1 MARIRTIKPE
11 FPQSESIGRVS
22 RDARLLFIQLWT
34 ICDDSG
40 RARADSRMLA
50 SLLYPYDQDEESA
63 VRTSRKDIDG
73 WLGELETQ
81 ECLIRYSVDGN
92 TYLQVCN
99 WLNHQ
104 KIDKPSASKIP
115 PFDESSRIL
124 ANPREHSAAEGK
136 GEEGNGRDLLST
148 SNEVDVGISDP
159 DISQD
164 ETEDSTRAMDEAQ
177 PAGGQAPADRNPCPL
192 KRIVEL
198 YHELLPE
205 LPRVEKLTKVRA
217 GYIQQRWR
225 EDLPG
230 VDAWRAY
237 FTDVRNS
244 KFLMG
249 KTQGRDGK
257 PPFRADLEW
266 LTRPGNFAKVA
277 EGKYHS

>member
-124 ANPREHSAAEGK
+124 ANPREHSAAEGR

-148 SNEVDVGISDP
+148 SNEVDVGIFDP